1 MNIDA
6 AKLQNARAKYIEMEW
21 TLRETAT
28 VLELNY
34 NALQLVARAE
44 HWRAQR
50 IEYLHYAAHG
60 AGALPDA
67 SKPHNARV
75 GQTCRLCHKPIA
87 RNRSDGEDGLG
98 AFHILCMLEAPAI
111 RTHPDPTRV
120 GIGNLRPAPAET
132 YRLSARLG

>member
-21 TLRETAT
+21 TLREIAT

-50 IEYLHYAAHG
+50 IEYLHQAAHG
-60 AGALPDA
+60 DLPGAF
-67 SKPHNARV
+67 KPFRARI
-75 GQTCRLCHKPIA
+75 GQSCRFCHKPITRA
-87 RNRSDGEDGLG
+87 QSYGEDGIS
-98 AFHILCMLEAPAI
+98 AFHLFCMIPHADAP
-111 RTHPDPTRV
+111 RV
-120 GIGNLRPAPAET
+120 GIGNLRPAPAEA
-132 YRLSARLG
+132 YQMVARLG